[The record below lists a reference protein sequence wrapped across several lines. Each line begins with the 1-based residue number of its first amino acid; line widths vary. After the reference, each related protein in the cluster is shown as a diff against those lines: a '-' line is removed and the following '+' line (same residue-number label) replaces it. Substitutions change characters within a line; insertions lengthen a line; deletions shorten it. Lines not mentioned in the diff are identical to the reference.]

1 MKIHTKQ
8 GSDCKSRRLRPEIER
23 LYSEGKK
30 PNEIAEL
37 VGLHVV
43 TVKKVLKTK
52 EKFPSNSKSERAKP
66 IILEMADKYREI
78 SEIAE
83 KTFLHENTVKKVL
96 KRMGFDLKVYNNK
109 SKRLTL
115 ERNVIEEVKKNNNTY
130 NEIGLMFGVSKNVI
144 IRIAHNNSV
153 RRYEKD
159 PEKYKK
165 MVKDILTDI
174 ENGIPMDELKRKY
187 NLNDKRVY
195 NNATS
200 YGLPP
205 LARTY
210 REIRDKEITRQ
221 YKTKIARIVLKSDA
235 PEMDSPERLQNVAG
249 IYRSS
254 SRNGFKKYPKI
265 GDRHKGGLFVEPE
278 VIKIIKREKKKKKT
292 NVQIAELL
300 NKKGFI
306 SPMGNPYNHY
316 MVNFKWAK
324 IKKLNL

>member
-1 MKIHTKQ
+1 M
-8 GSDCKSRRLRPEIER
+8 PYIEK
-23 LYSEGKK
+23 YNAEGKTPK
-30 PNEIAEL
+30 EIAKIL
-37 VGLHVV
+37 GLHEV
-43 TVKKVLKTK
+43 TVRKALKKPKV
-52 EKFPSNSKSERAKP
+52 SNSKSVRLKPQILTLASEFTTISNIAKEVGLGEAT
-66 IILEMADKYREI
+66 IR
-78 SEIAE
+78 
-83 KTFLHENTVKKVL
+83 KVL
-96 KRMGFDLKVYNNK
+96 VNEGYKLKPYNNK
-109 SKRLTL
+109 SKKIEMEKAVL
-115 ERNVIEEVKKNNNTY
+115 EEVKKNNNTY

-306 SPMGNPYNHY
+306 SPMGNPYNQY